1 MVCVRLIALLIDCL
15 GFLQSLIYDRCLSCI
30 HFFSM
35 VDYSFPD
42 VINISIHFIMKLKK
56 KNRKKKQSG
65 RHEICRLQR
74 MLQKRY
80 GEYNQAIPDF
90 FFSKSNL

>member
-1 MVCVRLIALLIDCL
+1 
-15 GFLQSLIYDRCLSCI
+15 
-30 HFFSM
+30 M

-56 KNRKKKQSG
+56 KYRKKKQSG

-90 FFSKSNL
+90 FFLRVIFNAFMSLNDGWEDWRS

>member
-1 MVCVRLIALLIDCL
+1 
-15 GFLQSLIYDRCLSCI
+15 
-30 HFFSM
+30 M

-56 KNRKKKQSG
+56 IEKKQSG

-80 GEYNQAIPDF
+80 GEYNQAISD